1 MRWLLVMAISR
12 ILNIKSH
19 SHSKSLHLRRSI
31 EYILKDEKTNDGL
44 YTGAVNCRK
53 NHALKDMLSTKTFY
67 GKTDKRQGYHLIIS
81 FKEGECDADTAFK
94 VVQEF
99 VDAYLKDNYEAVYS
113 VHTDTDHMH
122 GHIIWNS
129 VRFTDGYK
137 YRYEKGDWERS
148 IQPLVNRICEKYGL
162 STIEPA
168 EKSVDEK
175 EWDVKKNGVFVWNEQ
190 IKKDIDSCILRSADF
205 QMFKQ
210 CLKEL
215 GYEIKYGKYM
225 AIKPKGMQRFRRL
238 KSLGEGY
245 SEDEIKN
252 RIEKESINSY
262 KGRIYKNYSPK
273 IRSYRG
279 KVKRKKLIGLKKEYF
294 RMLYRLGKIR
304 KRSYSQVWKYKEDLR
319 KFERLKK
326 QYLFLSTYEIESVDQ
341 IARVQEQIKVK
352 RKTLNLAKKV
362 IEKEM
367 AEKADIIQAVEVIK
381 EESKASLMYKL
392 GDEFFKE
399 SDNKVKEAKEV
410 LKNNGITFDE
420 AKSLKEHYESL
431 LKENAK
437 NVRKLQSDIYTGNQ
451 IKKDIEKRIKER
463 EIEALNKEKERTDQ
477 SEDKK
482 KIRKR

>member
-1 MRWLLVMAISR
+1 MAVSR
-12 ILNIKSH
+12 ILHMKPH
-19 SHSKSLHLRRSI
+19 KQVLHRHLMRGI
-31 EYILKDEKTNDGL
+31 NYILKYEKTDDGL

-53 NHALKDMLSTKTFY
+53 NHALEDMLSTKTFF

-99 VDAYLKDNYEAVYS
+99 VDTYLKDNYEAVYS
-113 VHTDTDHMH
+113 VHTDTDHLH

-162 STIEPA
+162 STIDPT

-190 IKKDIDSCILRSADF
+190 IKKDVDSCIVTSADF
-205 QMFKQ
+205 QMFIQ
-210 CLKEL
+210 SLKGL

-225 AIKPKGMQRFRRL
+225 AVKPKGMQRFRRL

-245 SEDEIKN
+245 SEEKIRL
-252 RIEKESINSY
+252 RIEKGSISHCQAEN
-262 KGRIYKNYSPK
+262 RKNHYPK
-273 IRSYRG
+273 IKSCKG
-279 KVKRKKLIGLKKEYF
+279 KVKKRKLTGLQKEYF

-304 KRSYSQVWKYKEDLR
+304 KRSYSQVWRYKEDLK
-319 KFERLKK
+319 KFDRLKK
-326 QYLFLSTYEIESVDQ
+326 QYLFLSAYEIEKAEE
-341 IARVQEQIKVK
+341 IAVAQQKIRTKIN
-352 RKTLNLAKKV
+352 TLNFAKKV
-362 IEKEM
+362 LEKEM
-367 AEKADIIQAVEVIK
+367 KEKADIIHAVEAIK
-381 EESKASLMYKL
+381 AESKASLMYKL

-399 SDNKVKEAKEV
+399 SDDKVKEAKGV
-410 LKNNGITFDE
+410 LKNHGITFDE

-431 LKENAK
+431 LDENAK
-437 NVRKLQSDIYTGNQ
+437 QIRKLKSDIYVGNQ
-451 IKKDIEKRIKER
+451 IKKDIEKRIKKR
-463 EIEALNKEKERTDQ
+463 EIESQNKDKERTDQ
-477 SEDKK
+477 IEDKK

>member
-1 MRWLLVMAISR
+1 MAISR

-53 NHALKDMLSTKTFY
+53 DQALKDMLSTKSFF

-162 STIEPA
+162 STIDPG

-252 RIEKESINSY
+252 RIEKESLNSY
-262 KGRIYKNYSPK
+262 KERIYKNYSPK

-279 KVKRKKLIGLKKEYF
+279 KVKRKKLTGLKKEYF

-319 KFERLKK
+319 KFEQLKK

-341 IARVQEQIKVK
+341 IAKVQEQIKVN

-399 SDNKVKEAKEV
+399 SDNKVKEAKAV

-437 NVRKLQSDIYTGNQ
+437 NVKKLQSDIYVGNQ

-482 KIRKR
+482 KVRKR